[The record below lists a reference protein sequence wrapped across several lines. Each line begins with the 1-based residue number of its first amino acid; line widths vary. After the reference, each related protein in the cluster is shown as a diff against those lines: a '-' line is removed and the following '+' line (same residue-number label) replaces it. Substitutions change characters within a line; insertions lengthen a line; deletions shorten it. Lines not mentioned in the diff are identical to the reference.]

1 MTDEKLTE
9 IFLKI
14 STELGSLNAN
24 MRSVL
29 EKLTQHETR
38 ITELEQAKEKNP
50 KEEYRAEIIQ
60 LLVKAVIISIC
71 TVASLAGAGSLI
83 GKIFGL

>member
-1 MTDEKLTE
+1 MTDEKITE

-38 ITELEQAKEKNP
+38 IMELEQAKENP
-50 KEEYRAEIIQ
+50 KEEYKNEIIS
-60 LLVKAVIISIC
+60 LLIKAVIISVC
-71 TVASLAGAGSLI
+71 TVASLAGSLI